1 MISSPE
7 TNTHKRDQ
15 KAVLLFLQSGSKIAK
30 STKQAHLCLR
40 SGIQTLDV
48 PLTTLS
54 SLAVAGLIVRN
65 AQQVVLSPAGQELAA
80 QLRHR
85 PDLALHEQQPDQ
97 NAAPVIVLK
106 NDSESPLTALQSG
119 ARTGG
124 RPFLTQSEYDAGERI
139 RSDFTRAML
148 MPRTSANWTASISVG
163 RRAGDS
169 NGVETLTNS
178 AVAARQ
184 RFDAALSGLG
194 QDLSG
199 VIADICCFLK
209 GFEQVEMERKWPKRS
224 AKFMLKAGLAVLS
237 LHYWPQTP
245 QSQKMRRWG
254 APDYRPEITSQRK
267 V

>member
-1 MISSPE
+1 MTSSSE
-7 TNTHKRDQ
+7 KSAQQRDR
-15 KAVLLFLQSGSKIAK
+15 KAVISFLQPGAKISKSSRAG
-30 STKQAHLCLR
+30 HLSLR
-40 SGIQTLDV
+40 SGTETLDV
-48 PLTTLS
+48 PLAVLS

-80 QLRHR
+80 QLRQR
-85 PDLALHEQQPDQ
+85 PDLELHELLDSQQAMP
-97 NAAPVIVLK
+97 AIVLR
-106 NDSESPLTALQSG
+106 NLEESPLAALQSG

-124 RPFLTQSEYDAGERI
+124 RAFLSQSEYDAGERI

-148 MPRTSANWTASISVG
+148 LPRTSANWTASVSA
-163 RRAGDS
+163 RRRSGET
-169 NGVETLTNS
+169 NGVESLTNS

-194 QDLSG
+194 PDLSG
-199 VIADICCFLK
+199 VVADICCFLK

-237 LHYWPQTP
+237 LHYWPQAP

-254 APDYRPEITSQRK
+254 APDYRPQINPEP
-267 V
+267 